1 MDTARRPSQLEVRLT
16 NAQRLF
22 DNGKQRLAVQELWY
36 AEALVRGDSK
46 AIRKLIDCAS
56 GFKQHVEPKQESR
69 LVELVAAL
77 KHDALQATDS
87 SASGPLPPPCAD
99 PAGGRAFYLGLVL
112 SLLLAAAAS
121 AVILLIWVISATM
134 CSCSPHDVICIFGD
148 PATSGAGAHLAG
160 AATGLFFGGIGL
172 LLPVGYMVFRFRG
185 RLAHPFLILIL
196 GFPVFYGVVLLS
208 IWGIARGV
216 WGPTKC

>member
-1 MDTARRPSQLEVRLT
+1 
-16 NAQRLF
+16 
-22 DNGKQRLAVQELWY
+22 
-36 AEALVRGDSK
+36 
-46 AIRKLIDCAS
+46 
-56 GFKQHVEPKQESR
+56 
-69 LVELVAAL
+69 
-77 KHDALQATDS
+77 
-87 SASGPLPPPCAD
+87 
-99 PAGGRAFYLGLVL
+99 
-112 SLLLAAAAS
+112 LLLAAAAS
-121 AVILLIWVISATM
+121 AVILFIWVISATM